1 MEKVLPLMVNKI
13 KSMRTEPNKKELKAL
28 NIASDKQLLQDEID
42 RVLSMKTWSDQKKI
56 DTLLLFDHTL
66 HGNLDVT
73 NQKSEKKEVIR
84 RSRMIYK
91 GIKNIDKT
99 IGESFLQL
107 QDEV

>member
-1 MEKVLPLMVNKI
+1 
-13 KSMRTEPNKKELKAL
+13 MRTEPTKRELRAL
-28 NIASDKQLLQDEID
+28 DIASDKQLLQKEID
-42 RVLSMKTWSDQKKI
+42 RVVSMKTWSDQKKL

-73 NQKSEKKEVIR
+73 NQKSKKKEVII

-99 IGESFLQL
+99 LGDSFLQL